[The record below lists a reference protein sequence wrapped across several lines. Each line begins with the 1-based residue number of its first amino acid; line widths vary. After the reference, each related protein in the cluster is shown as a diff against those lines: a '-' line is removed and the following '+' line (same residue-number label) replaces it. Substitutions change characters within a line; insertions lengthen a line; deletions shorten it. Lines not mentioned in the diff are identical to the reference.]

1 MMPARNCLLAGP
13 QPAYRIGH
21 YPATLIDVWALRNGT
36 RVTLRPVLPQDHGL
50 LGDMIRRLSQ
60 ATRYNRFHG
69 AVNGLSY
76 DALRLMTQVD
86 YVRHL
91 ALVIT
96 TTDCKHE
103 RVVADARYVVNDE
116 GDSAE
121 FAIVVDDEWQRRGL
135 AERAMRLL
143 GTAAQQQ
150 GLGWLHG
157 SVLSANAPML
167 SLMQRCAFRCTPNRK
182 DDRLVQVEARV
193 DHATPTPAAWR
204 GASGPLRWLAA
215 RLATV
220 TS

>member
-1 MMPARNCLLAGP
+1 
-13 QPAYRIGH
+13 
-21 YPATLIDVWALRNGT
+21 
-36 RVTLRPVLPQDHGL
+36 
-50 LGDMIRRLSQ
+50 LS
-60 ATRYNRFHG
+60 
-69 AVNGLSY
+69 
-76 DALRLMTQVD
+76 
-86 YVRHL
+86 
-91 ALVIT
+91 
-96 TTDCKHE
+96 
-103 RVVADARYVVNDE
+103 
-116 GDSAE
+116 
-121 FAIVVDDEWQRRGL
+121 GL

-167 SLMQRCAFRCTPNRK
+167 SLMQRCAFRCTPDRK